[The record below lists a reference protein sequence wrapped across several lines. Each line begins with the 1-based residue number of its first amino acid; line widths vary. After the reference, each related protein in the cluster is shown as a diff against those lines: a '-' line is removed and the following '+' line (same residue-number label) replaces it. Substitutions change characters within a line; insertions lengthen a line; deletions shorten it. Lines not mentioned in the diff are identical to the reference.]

1 MGFTLAE
8 RRSDRR
14 ERDGFRT
21 RAQHM
26 TMPTPPRGLVVWLLT
41 ERVAADE
48 AMCVIGVFTEVERA
62 KLAAAAEAETEEA
75 PRWETVSWEQDL
87 DAYRAALLLIHNREV
102 IEIEFWILP
111 FVLNRTE
118 QGTELLRFPSKLAP
132 PN

>member
-1 MGFTLAE
+1 MN
-8 RRSDRR
+8 
-14 ERDGFRT
+14 
-21 RAQHM
+21 
-26 TMPTPPRGLVVWLLT
+26 MPTPPRGLVVWLLT

-75 PRWETVSWEQDL
+75 PTWETVSWEQDL
-87 DAYRAALLLIHNREV
+87 NAYRAALLLIHNREV